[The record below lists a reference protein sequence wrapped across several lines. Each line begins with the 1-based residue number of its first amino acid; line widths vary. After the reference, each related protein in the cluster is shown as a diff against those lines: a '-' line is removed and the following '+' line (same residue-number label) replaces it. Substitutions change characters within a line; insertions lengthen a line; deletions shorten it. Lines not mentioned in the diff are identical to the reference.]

1 MKLAQ
6 DRHVRF
12 AIIIGGLAVAVRF
25 IAINQPFVDEW
36 SWRQSDVAAIAR
48 NYFTGGFH
56 FARPQIDWAGEQ
68 PGFVGTEFPILPFV
82 AALAYKIFGVHEWI
96 GRGESALLF
105 AASLP
110 FFFLLIRE
118 IFGGTAASYALLFYS
133 FAPLSVMTSRCF
145 IPDMPSLSLSIIG
158 LHFFQRWRA
167 NGRSTSYFAAA
178 ALISLSI
185 LIKAPSAI
193 IGAPLAVTAVY
204 DRRHFSRL
212 FLFALIALLPAAIW
226 YGHAWQ
232 ISQEFYPHHFFGAGG
247 FRIENLSRYLE
258 IVRRLFTSSL
268 TPILFVLGI
277 AGAITARS
285 TTNSRV
291 LYAWLAAVILF
302 IIIVGYGNRHPWYQL
317 PLVPIAAGFAGAF
330 CARKM
335 SRRVFAVL
343 AIVFVIWSM
352 FQTRLL
358 YHESAAELRAAG
370 LELKRTTPPN
380 ALIVAPDYG
389 DPTIFYYAER
399 RGWHFLERDA
409 TYYGHPTTDA
419 DAIVDLDQLR
429 GRGATH
435 LIFYSKTFWWLELYK
450 DFAHHVNEIAT
461 PVESNEQFRIYKLN

>member
-1 MKLAQ
+1 
-6 DRHVRF
+6 
-12 AIIIGGLAVAVRF
+12 VRF

>member
-461 PVESNEQFRIYKLN
+461 PVESNEQFRIYKLD